1 MVFAGDGAHCAV
13 AIQDHPAYIRQTFRI
28 DPAGDYG
35 SEAMSSSSSSAPD
48 RRQTMPNVT
57 IWKRCGA
64 AWRVV
69 DVCC

>member
-1 MVFAGDGAHCAV
+1 MVFAGDVLIAPSRFK
-13 AIQDHPAYIRQTFRI
+13 IIRSNIRQTFRL

-35 SEAMSSSSSSAPD
+35 SEAMSSSSSSVPD
-48 RRQTMPNVT
+48 RRQTMPNIT